1 MEDSKNDYFLEV
13 SNLTVQLQNE
23 LILDKVSFKIRKGT
37 MLAIVGPNG
46 AGKTM
51 LFRTL
56 LNLVPFTGKI
66 EWAEKVKIGYVPQNV
81 SVKDIPISVKE
92 FLSYTK
98 GAKVEEALATVRLE
112 PGLEKKTL
120 GILSGGQLRRVLV
133 AWALM
138 DDPDV
143 LLFDE
148 PTVGVDIGGEESIF
162 SMLKELK
169 EKRNITLLL
178 ITHDIHLVR
187 EYTDELLAINKCITF
202 FGDAQKIA
210 EPSLQER
217 IYGETVCLESVKS
230 E

>member
-1 MEDSKNDYFLEV
+1 MQESNGYLLKV
-13 SNLTVQLQNE
+13 SNLKVQVQDE
-23 LILDKVSFKIRKGT
+23 VILEHVNFQIKKGT
-37 MLAIVGPNG
+37 TLAIVGPNG

-56 LNLVPFTGKI
+56 LNLVPYSGTI
-66 EWAEKVKIGYVPQNV
+66 EWSQKVKIGYVPQNV

-92 FLSYTK
+92 FLSYKECTDVQ
-98 GAKVEEALATVRLE
+98 GVLAAVKLDTADVID
-112 PGLEKKTL
+112 KTL
-120 GILSGGQLRRVLV
+120 NVLSGGQLRRVLV

-162 SMLKELK
+162 ATLKGLK
-169 EKRNITLLL
+169 DNRNITLLL

-187 EYTDELLAINKCITF
+187 EYTDQLLGLNKCTIF
-202 FGDAQKIA
+202 FGDSQQIA
-210 EPSLQER
+210 EPSLQEK
-217 IYGETVCLESVKS
+217 IYGERVCLTV
-230 E
+230 